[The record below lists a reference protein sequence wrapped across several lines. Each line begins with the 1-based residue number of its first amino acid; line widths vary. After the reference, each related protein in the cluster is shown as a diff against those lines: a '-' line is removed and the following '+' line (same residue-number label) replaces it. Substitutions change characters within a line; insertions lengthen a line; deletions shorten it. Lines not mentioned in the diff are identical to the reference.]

1 MWEGVIDY
9 GRLEFQRHP
18 ENESRLW
25 EAFDRVSGTHH
36 VICLC
41 DGGKV
46 RWCYQPPSG
55 DNLFGLSGWG
65 PSTGLLVRCPFCID
79 GFTHP

>member
-55 DNLFGLSGWG
+55 DNI
-65 PSTGLLVRCPFCID
+65 C
-79 GFTHP
+79 